1 MRIVFWGTPEF
12 AVPSLSALL
21 GEGADVVGVVTQPDR
36 PVGRHRVLTPP
47 PVKVRALEEGLPVLQ
62 PEKPRGDAF
71 LAELTALAP
80 DLHVVVAYGN
90 LLPTAVIDGP
100 RLGTINVH
108 ASLLPR
114 WRGAAPIEA
123 SILAGDRETGVSI
136 QQMVLALDA
145 GDVLLEL
152 RTPLHADETGGELTN
167 RLSELGASALLEVL
181 PLIEM
186 GAVSRTPQDATQV
199 TYAGKVTRDAAR
211 LRWRDDAAAVA
222 RAIRAYD
229 PRPGAWSVLRGE
241 DVKLYG
247 ARVEQDASGDPGLV
261 LEIAEHGVLV
271 ACGSGAVRIGYAH
284 PAGKRRVAALDWH
297 QGRGV
302 QVGDAFV

>member
-1 MRIVFWGTPEF
+1 MRIVFWGTPDF
-12 AVPSLSALL
+12 AVPALSALL

-36 PVGRHRVLTPP
+36 PVGRHRILTPP
-47 PVKVRALEEGLPVLQ
+47 PVKVRALEDNLPVLQ
-62 PEKPRGDAF
+62 PEKPRGEAF
-71 LAELTALAP
+71 YAELAALEP

-100 RLGTINVH
+100 RHGTINVH

-123 SILAGDRETGVSI
+123 SILAGDTETGVSI

-186 GAVSRTPQDATQV
+186 GAAVRTPQDASLV

-211 LRWRDDAAAVA
+211 LRWSDDAALVA

-229 PRPGAWSVLRGE
+229 PRPGAWSVLRGD

-247 ARVEQDASGDPGLV
+247 VRVEEDASGDPGLV
-261 LEIAEHGVLV
+261 LEIAEHGMLV
-271 ACGSGAVRIGYAH
+271 ACGRGALRIGYAH

-302 QVGDAFV
+302 QVGDLFV

>member
-47 PVKVRALEEGLPVLQ
+47 PVKVRALEDGIPVLQ
-62 PEKPRGDAF
+62 PEKPRGEAF
-71 LAELTALAP
+71 YAELAALAP

-90 LLPTAVIDGP
+90 LLPAAVIDGP
-100 RLGTINVH
+100 RHGTINVH

-123 SILAGDRETGVSI
+123 AILAGDTETGVSI

-152 RTPLHADETGGELTN
+152 RTPLLADETGGELTN

-186 GAVSRTPQDATQV
+186 GAVSRTPQDATHV
-199 TYAGKVTRDAAR
+199 TYAGKVTREAAR
-211 LRWRDDAAAVA
+211 LRWADDAASVA

-229 PRPGAWSVLRGE
+229 PRPGAWSVLRGD

-247 ARVEQDASGDPGLV
+247 ARVEQDANGDPGLV
-261 LEIAEHGVLV
+261 LEIAEHGLLV
-271 ACGSGAVRIGYAH
+271 ACGTGAVRIGYAH